1 MARPRI
7 AVVGVGHLGKEHA
20 RIVAGFP
27 DVELIG
33 VADVNLSQ
41 AEAVGR
47 RLGCKAYG
55 NHRPLLQ
62 VADAAII
69 VVPTMH
75 HFAIAAEFLRCSIPV
90 LVEKPLTLNLEQAE
104 ELIDL
109 RRKQGVLLQVGHIE
123 RFNPAF
129 EQLERTPLQPKFIR
143 SKRLGMFTGR
153 STDIGAVLD
162 LMIHDIDAI
171 LALVQAPVTSVEA
184 LGVSV
189 FGGQEDMADARLTFA
204 NGCVVHLTASR
215 AHPRPERRMDL
226 WGPEGYA
233 GLDFAK
239 RELTLIQPSDFVR
252 RNGLDMR
259 KLGPASAAMLKDDL
273 FGKHLEVCDQT
284 CSSNADQLTLELK
297 DFIYCLE
304 TGAQPRV
311 TGEAG
316 RDAIAVAGQI
326 LSCIR
331 EHSWNGQANGP
342 KGPNDLPAPQGILF
356 TSQAA
361 SAAA

>member
-20 RIVAGFP
+20 RIVAGLP
-27 DVELIG
+27 DCELVG
-33 VADVNLSQ
+33 VADVNAAQ

-47 RLGCKAYG
+47 RLGCKAFG
-55 NHRPLLQ
+55 SHRPLLQ
-62 VADAAII
+62 MADAAII
-69 VVPTMH
+69 VVPTTY

-90 LVEKPLTLNLEQAE
+90 LVEKPLALSLEQAE
-104 ELIDL
+104 ELVDL

-123 RFNPAF
+123 RFNPAY

-143 SKRLGMFTGR
+143 STRLGMFTGR

-171 LALVQAPVTSVEA
+171 LALVQSPVTAVEA

-189 FGGQEDMADARLTFA
+189 FGGQEDMAETRLRFA
-204 NGCVVHLTASR
+204 NGCVAHLTASR

-239 RELTLIQPSDFVR
+239 RELTLIQPSDYVR
-252 RNGLDMR
+252 QNGLDLR
-259 KLGPASAAMLKDDL
+259 KLGQASAAMLKDEL
-273 FGKHLEVCDQT
+273 FGKHLEVYDQT
-284 CSSNADQLTLELK
+284 CNSHIDQLTLELK

-304 TGAQPRV
+304 TGAEPRV

-316 RDAIAVAGQI
+316 RDAIAVATRI
-326 LSCIR
+326 LDCIR
-331 EHSWNGQANGP
+331 EHSWDGRVNGH
-342 KGPNDLPAPQGILF
+342 KGPQDLPAPQGTLF
-356 TSQAA
+356 TDQAG